1 LAAHNFG
8 DVSRDFPA
16 GFPRGFKMGRCHGR
30 YWKLKQREREKVSAS
45 FHGTAKISRPPT

>member
-1 LAAHNFG
+1 
-8 DVSRDFPA
+8 
-16 GFPRGFKMGRCHGR
+16 MGRCHGR